1 MALVKIYFRFQSWS
15 RTRKFDVRHNL
26 YLSGC
31 TSGWCAQGVRACLVA
46 DDDGCVLVSRALKK
60 QKARARG
67 SEGVALATPA
77 FCHVEIS
84 IEFFLDRNVDTLP
97 FPHPLCPFNPSLHLF
112 PPCIPSSTVASLFC
126 SSLSRLYPQTSLFFF
141 FFFFFILLLPT
152 LSETVSGSLTLPYPP
167 GGGEPSLFATRTWF
181 PHIKESYL
189 LMRHNYPP
197 FTMATR
203 CPRGGES
210 ENRVRFGRVQSL
222 TDRDTEGN
230 DTQTIS

>member
-1 MALVKIYFRFQSWS
+1 MIANSEVRCSPQPLPFWLHVWLVC
-15 RTRKFDVRHNL
+15 TR
-26 YLSGC
+26 C
-31 TSGWCAQGVRACLVA
+31 TR
-46 DDDGCVLVSRALKK
+46 VSRRRRRRVCTCFSRVKK
-60 QKARARG
+60 TKSSRARLRRG
-67 SEGVALATPA
+67 CSRYACILPRRNIDRVLFRPQRRHSTFPSSFVSLQPLAP
-77 FCHVEIS
+77 
-84 IEFFLDRNVDTLP
+84 P
-97 FPHPLCPFNPSLHLF
+97 FLHLF

-126 SSLSRLYPQTSLFFF
+126 SSLFRLYPQISLFFF
-141 FFFFFILLLPT
+141 FFFFFIFLLPT
-152 LSETVSGSLTLPYPP
+152 LSFVSGSLTLPYPP

>member
-1 MALVKIYFRFQSWS
+1 MSRRRLRRVCTCFSRVKKTKS
-15 RTRKFDVRHNL
+15 
-26 YLSGC
+26 
-31 TSGWCAQGVRACLVA
+31 
-46 DDDGCVLVSRALKK
+46 SRA
-60 QKARARG
+60 RFRRG
-67 SEGVALATPA
+67 CSRYACILPRRNIDRVLFRPQRRHSTFPSSFVSLQPLAP
-77 FCHVEIS
+77 
-84 IEFFLDRNVDTLP
+84 P
-97 FPHPLCPFNPSLHLF
+97 FLHLF

-126 SSLSRLYPQTSLFFF
+126 SSLFRLYPQTSLFF